1 MADQTYHL
9 YVLRCDQ
16 HILYTG
22 IALDPEARLLQ
33 HQQGPPHGAKFTRR
47 FKQLELLYQVK
58 IGNRSEAQSV
68 ELAFKKLPRKEKMAV
83 VAAQLNRTK
92 LFHKLLIKDEG

>member
-1 MADQTYHL
+1 VADQTYHL

-16 HILYTG
+16 RILYTG
-22 IALDPEARLLQ
+22 IAIDPEARLLQ
-33 HQQGPPHGAKFTRR
+33 HQAGPPLGAKFTRR

-68 ELAFKKLPRKEKMAV
+68 ELAFKKLPRKEKLAV
-83 VAAQLNRTK
+83 ITAQLNRTK
-92 LFHKLLIKDEG
+92 LFHKLLIKGEG